1 MSLITRCPACG
12 TMFKVVPDQL
22 RISEGWVRCGKCSEV
37 FDAARNLQVLAVPP
51 RPSTRTEAPRNPVT
65 PAQAVAAAA
74 APAPAPEGAQDG
86 PAAFEPALAEPSPL
100 LPSQPSAPLQ
110 AAKDQ
115 QANELSLMP
124 EPGAPDQRRS
134 VTASTLLNRRE
145 RRVSPPPPEDVDAL
159 NSIFFP
165 EPSTTQAP
173 MEKVPAT
180 DTDTASGDSVADED
194 VSFVRQARRKAFWR
208 SPVMRGLLVMM
219 AFMLV
224 VALGL
229 QVGLHERNRLASL
242 HPELKPWLV
251 QLCEVMQCTVEVPRQ
266 IDAIVIDNSSF
277 TRVRGDLFRLG
288 FVVRNTS
295 ASEVAAPAVEL
306 TLTDTQ
312 EKPVMR
318 RVFQPAELGAGT
330 VLAPRGEWSAAL
342 NLGVAAGGDNA
353 RVAGYRLLAFYP

>member
-1 MSLITRCPACG
+1 M
-12 TMFKVVPDQL
+12 D
-22 RISEGWVRCGKCSEV
+22 E
-37 FDAARNLQVLAVPP
+37 
-51 RPSTRTEAPRNPVT
+51 
-65 PAQAVAAAA
+65 
-74 APAPAPEGAQDG
+74 
-86 PAAFEPALAEPSPL
+86 
-100 LPSQPSAPLQ
+100 
-110 AAKDQ
+110 
-115 QANELSLMP
+115 
-124 EPGAPDQRRS
+124 
-134 VTASTLLNRRE
+134 
-145 RRVSPPPPEDVDAL
+145 
-159 NSIFFP
+159 
-165 EPSTTQAP
+165 
-173 MEKVPAT
+173 VPA
-180 DTDTASGDSVADED
+180 TDTASGDSVADED

-208 SPVMRGLLVMM
+208 SPVMRGLMVTM
-219 AFMLV
+219 AIMLV
-224 VALGL
+224 GALVL

-251 QLCEVMQCTVEVPRQ
+251 QLCEVMQCKVEVPRQ

-295 ASEVAAPAVEL
+295 GSEVAAPAVEL

-330 VLAPRGEWSAAL
+330 VLAPRGEWSASL

>member
-1 MSLITRCPACG
+1 
-12 TMFKVVPDQL
+12 MFKVVPDQL
-22 RISEGWVRCGKCSEV
+22 RISEGWVRCGQCSEV

-51 RPSTRTEAPRNPVT
+51 RPSTRTEAPRS
-65 PAQAVAAAA
+65 PAKAPQAPAAAA
-74 APAPAPEGAQDG
+74 APASAPEGAQDG
-86 PAAFEPALAEPSPL
+86 PAASEPAQAQPSPL
-100 LPSQPSAPLQ
+100 LPPQQSAPLQ
-110 AAKDQ
+110 AAKDR
-115 QANELSLMP
+115 QANELSLVP
-124 EPGAPDQRRS
+124 EPGVPDQRRS
-134 VTASTLLNRRE
+134 VTASSLLTHRE

-165 EPSTTQAP
+165 EPSTAQAP
-173 MEKVPAT
+173 MEEVPAT
-180 DTDTASGDSVADED
+180 ATASEDSVADED

-208 SPVMRGLLVMM
+208 SPVMRGLMVTM
-219 AFMLV
+219 AIMLV
-224 VALGL
+224 GALVL

-251 QLCEVMQCTVEVPRQ
+251 QLCEVMQCKVEVPRQ

-330 VLAPRGEWSAAL
+330 VLAPRGEWSASL